1 MIKSFGDKATSD
13 LFDGINSSKMRKLPN
28 QIFEPAIRKLDAL
41 NAAVALNDLKFP
53 PGNRLKSLH
62 GDLKDFYSIRI
73 NAQWRIIFQWKDSY
87 AYEVAIVD
95 YHS

>member
-13 LFDGINSSKMRKLPN
+13 LFHGINSSKMRKLPN
-28 QIFEPAIRKLDAL
+28 QIHDSATRKLDAL
-41 NAAVALNDLKFP
+41 NAAAVLNDLKSP
-53 PGNRLKSLH
+53 PGNRLKPLH
-62 GDLKDFYSIRI
+62 GDLKGFHSIRI
-73 NAQWRIIFQWKDSY
+73 NAQWRIVFRWESSH